1 MLGNKEFN
9 KIKKNII
16 LINCARAEL
25 IKNEAL
31 IKTIKKKKVS
41 YASIDIINPEPNY
54 DMFKPKKSYNHIFLN
69 ENFFFIHHILQH
81 LLLTLKKKC
90 RCVKK
95 LIINYN

>member
-31 IKTIKKKKVS
+31 IKAIKKKKVS
-41 YASIDIINPEPNY
+41 YASIDVINPEPNY
-54 DMFKPKKSYNHIFLN
+54 DTVKPKKNYNHIFLN
-69 ENFFFIHHILQH
+69 EKNFFIHHMSQPQ
-81 LLLTLKKKC
+81 LLMLKKEY
-90 RCVKK
+90 R
-95 LIINYN
+95 IILHLN